1 MNITESKLF
10 KQKQLTFRW
19 NQQFK
24 DGNSRGND
32 RKRKKWTEN
41 HRPLVAIYDVPIEE
55 IEKRIIK
62 NHKRERS
69 RWCWA
74 RRKKN
79 SDEIRRRKTNPRN
92 EDRDEEEKRE
102 GERRKEERI

>member
-1 MNITESKLF
+1 MKRILLEFMNITESKLF
-10 KQKQLTFRW
+10 KQKQLTFRR

-69 RWCWA
+69 R
-74 RRKKN
+74 
-79 SDEIRRRKTNPRN
+79 
-92 EDRDEEEKRE
+92 
-102 GERRKEERI
+102 